1 MPAACKAEVKLSAWG
16 DRKSGRLCWLYST
29 YSKVYSDKFAG
40 KTKQWIVQFSIII
53 YVIVSVASLPLT
65 MFVHI
70 STFGIFNYVVVLVN
84 KFFEFWDLFCF
95 CAKSILLCDCVSQE
109 PIGILKKPHTLLAYC
124 LLSDNVQFVW
134 RSAVRQRLVMQ
145 LSKHGQ
151 FSV

>member
-1 MPAACKAEVKLSAWG
+1 MPAACKAEVELSAWG

-40 KTKQWIVQFSIII
+40 KTKQWIVQFSIIV
-53 YVIVSVASLPLT
+53 YVIVSVASLPPT

-95 CAKSILLCDCVSQE
+95 FECKVNIFVWLCVSGTNRNIE
-109 PIGILKKPHTLLAYC
+109 KASHFVSP
-124 LLSDNVQFVW
+124 LSAE
-134 RSAVRQRLVMQ
+134 R
-145 LSKHGQ
+145 
-151 FSV
+151 

>member
-1 MPAACKAEVKLSAWG
+1 MPAACKAEVELSAWG

-40 KTKQWIVQFSIII
+40 KTKQRIVKFSIII
-53 YVIVSVASLPLT
+53 YVIVSVASLPPT

-95 CAKSILLCDCVSQE
+95 FECKVNIVVWLCVSGTNRNIE
-109 PIGILKKPHTLLAYC
+109 KASNFVS
-124 LLSDNVQFVW
+124 LLSAEW
-134 RSAVRQRLVMQ
+134 
-145 LSKHGQ
+145 
-151 FSV
+151 

>member
-1 MPAACKAEVKLSAWG
+1 MPAACKAEVELSAWG

-29 YSKVYSDKFAG
+29 YSKVYSDEFAG

-53 YVIVSVASLPLT
+53 YVIVSVASLPPT

-95 CAKSILLCDCVSQE
+95 FECKVNIVVWLCVSGTNRNIE
-109 PIGILKKPHTLLAYC
+109 KASHFVS
-124 LLSDNVQFVW
+124 LLSAEW
-134 RSAVRQRLVMQ
+134 
-145 LSKHGQ
+145 
-151 FSV
+151 

>member
-1 MPAACKAEVKLSAWG
+1 MPAACKAEVELSAWG

-53 YVIVSVASLPLT
+53 YVIVSVASLPPT

-95 CAKSILLCDCVSQE
+95 FECKVNIVVWLCVSGTNRNIE
-109 PIGILKKPHTLLAYC
+109 KASHFVS
-124 LLSDNVQFVW
+124 LLSAE
-134 RSAVRQRLVMQ
+134 R
-145 LSKHGQ
+145 
-151 FSV
+151 

>member
-1 MPAACKAEVKLSAWG
+1 MPAACKAEVKLSAWR
-16 DRKSGRLCWLYST
+16 DRKSGRLCWFYST

-53 YVIVSVASLPLT
+53 YVIVSVASLPPT

-95 CAKSILLCDCVSQE
+95 FECKVNIVVWLCVAGTNRNIEKASHFVS
-109 PIGILKKPHTLLAYC
+109 P
-124 LLSDNVQFVW
+124 LSAE
-134 RSAVRQRLVMQ
+134 R
-145 LSKHGQ
+145 
-151 FSV
+151 

>member
-1 MPAACKAEVKLSAWG
+1 MPAACKAEVELSAWG

-40 KTKQWIVQFSIII
+40 KTKQWIVQFSIMI
-53 YVIVSVASLPLT
+53 YVTVSVASLPPT

-95 CAKSILLCDCVSQE
+95 FECKVNIVVWLCVSGTNRNIE
-109 PIGILKKPHTLLAYC
+109 KASHFVS
-124 LLSDNVQFVW
+124 LLSSE
-134 RSAVRQRLVMQ
+134 R
-145 LSKHGQ
+145 
-151 FSV
+151 

>member
-1 MPAACKAEVKLSAWG
+1 MPAACKAEVELSAWG

-40 KTKQWIVQFSIII
+40 KTKQWIIQFSIII
-53 YVIVSVASLPLT
+53 YVIVSVASLPPT

-95 CAKSILLCDCVSQE
+95 FECKVNIVVWLCVSGTNRNIE
-109 PIGILKKPHTLLAYC
+109 KASHFVS
-124 LLSDNVQFVW
+124 LLSAE
-134 RSAVRQRLVMQ
+134 R
-145 LSKHGQ
+145 
-151 FSV
+151 

>member
-40 KTKQWIVQFSIII
+40 KTKQRIIQFSIII
-53 YVIVSVASLPLT
+53 YVIVSVASLPPT

-95 CAKSILLCDCVSQE
+95 FECKVNIVVWLCVSGTNRNIE
-109 PIGILKKPHTLLAYC
+109 KASHFVS
-124 LLSDNVQFVW
+124 LLSAE
-134 RSAVRQRLVMQ
+134 R
-145 LSKHGQ
+145 
-151 FSV
+151 

>member
-29 YSKVYSDKFAG
+29 YSKVYSDEFAG

-53 YVIVSVASLPLT
+53 YVIVSVASLPPT

-95 CAKSILLCDCVSQE
+95 FECKVNIVVWLCVSGTNRNIE
-109 PIGILKKPHTLLAYC
+109 KASHFVS
-124 LLSDNVQFVW
+124 LLSAEW
-134 RSAVRQRLVMQ
+134 
-145 LSKHGQ
+145 
-151 FSV
+151 

>member
-53 YVIVSVASLPLT
+53 YVIVSVASLPPT

-95 CAKSILLCDCVSQE
+95 FECKVNIVVWLCVSGTNRNIE
-109 PIGILKKPHTLLAYC
+109 KASHFVS
-124 LLSDNVQFVW
+124 LLSAE
-134 RSAVRQRLVMQ
+134 R
-145 LSKHGQ
+145 
-151 FSV
+151 

>member
-53 YVIVSVASLPLT
+53 YVIVSVASLPPT

-95 CAKSILLCDCVSQE
+95 FKCKVNIVVWLCVSGTNRNIE
-109 PIGILKKPHTLLAYC
+109 KASHFVSP
-124 LLSDNVQFVW
+124 LSAE
-134 RSAVRQRLVMQ
+134 R
-145 LSKHGQ
+145 
-151 FSV
+151 

>member
-1 MPAACKAEVKLSAWG
+1 MPAACKAEVELSAWG

-40 KTKQWIVQFSIII
+40 KTKQRIVQFSIII

-95 CAKSILLCDCVSQE
+95 FECKVSIVVWLCVSGTNRNIE
-109 PIGILKKPHTLLAYC
+109 KASHFVS
-124 LLSDNVQFVW
+124 LLSAE
-134 RSAVRQRLVMQ
+134 R
-145 LSKHGQ
+145 
-151 FSV
+151 

>member
-1 MPAACKAEVKLSAWG
+1 MPAACKAEVELSAWG

-53 YVIVSVASLPLT
+53 YVIVSVASLPPT

-95 CAKSILLCDCVSQE
+95 FECKVNIVVWLCVSGTNRNIE
-109 PIGILKKPHTLLAYC
+109 KASHFVSP
-124 LLSDNVQFVW
+124 LSAE
-134 RSAVRQRLVMQ
+134 R
-145 LSKHGQ
+145 
-151 FSV
+151 

>member
-1 MPAACKAEVKLSAWG
+1 MPAACKAEVELSAWG

-53 YVIVSVASLPLT
+53 YVIVSVASLPPT

-95 CAKSILLCDCVSQE
+95 FECKVNIVVWLCVSGTNRNIE
-109 PIGILKKPHTLLAYC
+109 KALHFVS
-124 LLSDNVQFVW
+124 LLSAEW
-134 RSAVRQRLVMQ
+134 
-145 LSKHGQ
+145 
-151 FSV
+151 